1 MSEGEG
7 GRGWGG
13 GGMVEAQSL
22 VICAIVL
29 YCTTVDSL

>member
-7 GRGWGG
+7 WKRV